1 MSKLHTVL
9 VLAMFAYLALG
20 SASDAEALQAGTAP
34 IEGTQHLREFLGEP
48 EAEADPNLF
57 DAQLS
62 ADVFGRRRR
71 RRRCG
76 WACKKAKKA
85 AKFAK
90 KAAKSVKKH
99 VKKGAK
105 WVKKTAKKGANWVKN
120 KLDARRLK
128 KVNKYQKETATLL
141 KMRKGKIV
149 EARDEQIK
157 RIRSGI
163 EFNEPSKG
171 KPEWWIYHKS
181 GAMLSRRIFIGKVT
195 CPCQVKGRPVTPVQA
210 KKRIIAQIGTVMPNG
225 AMITHK
231 KREALY
237 RMKLAY
243 AAITMID
250 CWKNKCSSSSTGAAA
265 EEAEEDDDEFTDLE
279 IESKWGGGSK
289 C

>member
-71 RRRCG
+71 RCG
-76 WACKKAKKA
+76 YFCKKKRAA
-85 AKFAK
+85 AKLLK

-105 WVKKTAKKGANWVKN
+105 WVKKTAKKGGNWMKN

-157 RIRSGI
+157 NIRSGI

-181 GAMLSRRIFIGKVT
+181 GALGSRRIFIGKVT

-231 KREALY
+231 EREALY

-250 CWKNKCSSSSTGAAA
+250 CWKKKCSSSSAGAAA

-279 IESKWGGGSK
+279 IESKWGGGAK